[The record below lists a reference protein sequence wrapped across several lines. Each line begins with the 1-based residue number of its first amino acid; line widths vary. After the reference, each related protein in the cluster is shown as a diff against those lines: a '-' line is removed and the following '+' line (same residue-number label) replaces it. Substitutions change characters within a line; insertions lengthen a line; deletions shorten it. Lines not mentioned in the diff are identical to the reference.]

1 MYVDPAFLPREKK
14 ETIIFIFE
22 NSWTHRIIILIL
34 ANFTTFFY
42 IATQNTKDIFST
54 PSSDLIMRSSI
65 NIDKPLT
72 NFRLLVTLP

>member
-1 MYVDPAFLPREKK
+1 MYVDPTFLPREKK

-22 NSWTHRIIILIL
+22 NSWTHRIIIPIL
-34 ANFTTFFY
+34 ANFTTFY
-42 IATQNTKDIFST
+42 ISTQNTKGIFST

-72 NFRLLVTLP
+72 NFSLSVNVS